1 MISLATHPL
10 SYYENSSSGS
20 VTSGND
26 ASLLVELNMHGPAV
40 RRTALWFTMLCPLIT
55 ISVGLLNAWLVG

>member
-1 MISLATHPL
+1 MISSATHLL
-10 SYYENSSSGS
+10 SNDQDLWTGS
-20 VTSGND
+20 MAFGHD
-26 ASLLVELNMHGPAV
+26 ASFPIDLNMHGPVV